1 MQVTV
6 LKPQSGQ
13 IPTLSPQVLV
23 SEMFQIYPYT
33 WLIFFFRPWKKLMP
47 WSQWTPDHRTRSP
60 YS

>member
-33 WLIFFFRPWKKLMP
+33 WLIFFRPWKKLMP